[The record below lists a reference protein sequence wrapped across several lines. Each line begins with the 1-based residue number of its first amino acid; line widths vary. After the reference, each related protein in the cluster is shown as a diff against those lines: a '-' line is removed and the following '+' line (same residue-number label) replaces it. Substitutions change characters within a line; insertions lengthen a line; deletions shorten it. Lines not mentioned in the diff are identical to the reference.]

1 MRTVAVL
8 LLALMVLGCT
18 PNVRPDSYS
27 VGSVGQVNR
36 SIGGVVIST
45 RQVHIDGSQGGGAA
59 AGGAMGAVAGSQVG
73 GSDAAGAVGAIGGL
87 VIGAIAGA
95 AAERKLSDQTGVEY
109 VVETMNG
116 NLMTVVQ
123 GADPS
128 FAPGDNVLILYGSP
142 ARVIADPRAGGQRP
156 SR

>member
-1 MRTVAVL
+1 MKRLSIFA
-8 LLALMVLGCT
+8 LALLVLGCT

-36 SIGGVVIST
+36 SISGVVVSA

-87 VIGAIAGA
+87 VVGAIAGA
-95 AAERKLSDQTGVEY
+95 AAERKLSEQTGMEY
-109 VVETMNG
+109 VVETSNG

-123 GADPS
+123 GADPI
-128 FAPGDNVLILYGSP
+128 FASGDNVLILYGSP
-142 ARVIADPRAGGQRP
+142 ARVIADPRAGR
-156 SR
+156 

>member
-1 MRTVAVL
+1 MRVAAIL

-36 SIGGVVIST
+36 SIGGVVVSA

-59 AGGAMGAVAGSQVG
+59 AGGAMGAVAGSQIG

-87 VIGAIAGA
+87 VVGTIAGA
-95 AAERKLSDQTGVEY
+95 ATERRLSEQMGMEY
-109 VVETMNG
+109 VVETSNG

-123 GADPS
+123 GADPV
-128 FAPGDNVLILYGSP
+128 FYPGDSVLILYGNP
-142 ARVIADPRAGGQRP
+142 ARVIADPRAGR
-156 SR
+156 